1 MIYMLQNNLL
11 PMLIGKRILE
21 LCCQEM
27 TMIFGVILIYL
38 IYVMPEQKPAVPAD
52 AVPNVVLG
60 YVDSIAVVYAV
71 ISIIAIV
78 YPI

>member
-1 MIYMLQNNLL
+1 MV
-11 PMLIGKRILE
+11 IGKRTLE
-21 LCCQEM
+21 LYCQEM

-38 IYVMPEQKPAVPAD
+38 IYAIPERKPAVPAD
-52 AVPNVVLG
+52 AVQNAVLG